1 VISNRRGAALIIVLM
16 ALAVLFALGVP
27 FLFASR
33 TRAESSN
40 ESFDR
45 VRAILETEAAGRTF
59 AQAEARSH
67 PSIDPTPLFDSV
79 DEYDTQDL
87 GVLPQNLGGGF
98 ESSTASWG
106 VEVENVQGRISLATA
121 PMMLLQ
127 NLLHPCYLS
136 KEVTYR
142 DSVIEVTS
150 TEGFAESGLVLIG
163 TQWVQYTGK
172 EDRRFTGVLGAP
184 DPPQELDEIRFREGQ
199 PMIDPRVFSLV
210 LSRFNGAGYS
220 PPSFLADL
228 LQFQLGGA
236 DSRLNEQE
244 LRRLENYCMMST
256 GAFGTSDW
264 EPAGWMT
271 REINPEIPELLS
283 VNDGSL
289 FNRGSLIRME
299 GENGQSFHSMVLA
312 AGGGRLLLAAPI
324 PPEFERFRTR
334 VMALRREPIDI
345 NACRPEILKAL
356 ALGVGFRGSAPVV
369 SDRPASGRSGREWVN
384 PTEANRFAVAVQEA
398 RPIQGP
404 ADLWQRVLSPMAEAG
419 AMSDLDAWAL
429 YVNGI
434 DPNHGSLA
442 SSTVGYAYR
451 SGDRYRQRVNAAVR
465 SRLGRSLARASFL
478 ETMWAAPD
486 GPLLDLLQDQESFED
501 RGRYSRSLHG
511 MTLMPNNLGNWIN
524 TFGTP
529 TTAPSLQ
536 MGTLQEL
543 GLMFP
548 DKEPELSSIM
558 PETVRRSDA
567 FPRGAIGRVEHF
579 DYEPSP
585 LGRSL
590 TERGPYRPPLEDWGV
605 VAGAGTSDNEP
616 LAFEGW
622 FYAEN
627 GLADGAL
634 MDLSGFQTDRNRV
647 TVAFEQGELVVR
659 CRGTAGEDPADPD
672 GLEEAIVVRIDP
684 AEYPL
689 LDRWFHV
696 GVLLRANS
704 PRGIQVTIDG
714 VPRGEIDGYTHL
726 TAALSSTSPG
736 DPGGI
741 ISVESTEGF
750 PNRGAIR
757 IGDEIIEYVS
767 KTETTFVADRN
778 LQDAFG
784 GRAVREAT
792 DTFAL
797 ALDSSHPVGSAVEI
811 YGYSAILDGDIAPG
825 GARTT
830 GTFGPWSMA
839 SSIEGPETIIVEI
852 DGFPGFPIDLGQGIN
867 ASYVGPIELTPL
879 EQVPEDN
886 YYAEA
891 FQTDGGY
898 ALMWQGRLAVTNAE
912 DGSRFGGMEVVRYS
926 GREGTTLTL
935 SERNVQTPGI
945 ADAPNGVF
953 STDGNS
959 YVMLFQEDILVNV
972 DGGTPANDLEILN
985 VYIMPISV
993 HVAGATD
1000 LSYRSGDPE
1009 LSEFVQ
1015 LTHEDDPG
1023 QTEWVR
1029 YDSILNGNFLRDDW
1043 GALNRAIGA
1052 LFDDSLLDEDVLP
1065 GGPPPGPNQP
1075 GPDAPTDA
1083 PSAGLMI
1090 GSAPIALSKKLLLP
1104 EQDPEDDMALRP
1116 TLGAPEE
1123 RDEFITAILER
1134 YHFRGVMGT
1143 FDHEHEPGIEAVP
1156 VFTVRRWRD
1165 VVPES
1170 EPSFGFVG
1178 RHDRVAVMEA
1188 GNLAN
1193 PFWFTVMWSRTP
1205 DINRGGVR
1213 IADTY
1218 VAFTT
1223 APGIPFLG
1231 SDFSQLV
1238 QQGLSQDLRNFN
1250 RICKF
1255 PNQERPLALTDF
1267 TVGGDAT
1274 GTLPEFQGMVDEVAM
1289 HTVAGM
1295 GTPTLSSARGA
1306 FILDQDLLDGETSF
1320 IEVDPIYVVVDGLEQ
1335 HNGTP
1340 TAGAFLSNIPTSGL
1354 LDIDGE
1360 RVAYVDVDTSNGQ
1373 ITLAT
1378 DGRGLH
1384 GTEIRGHSKGA
1395 RIFMVDDR
1403 PSSTLTR
1410 GMSQTSAEVEVEDAT
1425 GFGLYD
1431 ALLIDDELV
1440 HAPMR
1445 RNSYLTMP
1453 RVRGLGG
1460 TEGNG
1465 LLRGRFGTT
1474 PEPHAE
1480 GTLVYAMPTRWAHT
1494 YASRSDSGAHARF
1507 DAAYEAPGGYWKGV
1521 SYTAEIPDPSIEY
1534 RVLARVN
1541 DVNWEG
1547 DPSQTPGLIQVDDLQ
1562 ADDSGLLPLH
1572 LNGDRMQ
1579 LRFQI
1584 DWLAGAFNPV
1594 DFQATGWTQAPRL
1607 RSIFVD
1613 YLAEAQALRRQEVQE

>member
-1 VISNRRGAALIIVLM
+1 MISSRRGAALIIVLM
-16 ALAVLFALGVP
+16 ALSVLFALGVP

-45 VRAILETEAAGRTF
+45 VRALLETEAAGRTF

-67 PSIDPTPLFDSV
+67 PALDPTPLFDSL

-87 GVLPQNLGGGF
+87 GILPQNLGGGF

-121 PMMLLQ
+121 PPLLLQ
-127 NLLHPCYLS
+127 NLLHPCFLA

-150 TEGFAESGLVLIG
+150 TDGFAESGLVLIG

-184 DPPQELDEIRFREGQ
+184 DPPEELDEIRFREGQ
-199 PMIDPRVFSLV
+199 PLLDPRVFSLV
-210 LSRFNGAGYS
+210 LSRFDGFGFS

-228 LQFQLGGA
+228 LRFQLGGPE
-236 DSRLNEQE
+236 SRLTEQE
-244 LRRLENYCMMST
+244 LRRLEDFCLMKT
-256 GAFGTSDW
+256 GAFGTAEW
-264 EPAGWMT
+264 QPAAWMT
-271 REINPEIPELLS
+271 REINPENPELLS

-289 FNRGSLIRME
+289 FNRGTLVRLEPEE
-299 GENGQSFHSMVLA
+299 GEPFHSVVLA
-312 AGGGRLLLAAPI
+312 AGGDRLLLAAAI

-334 VMALRREPIDI
+334 VMALRREPIDL
-345 NACRPEILKAL
+345 NSCRPEILKAM
-356 ALGVGFRGSAPVV
+356 ALGVSFRGGAPVV

-384 PTEANRFAVAVQEA
+384 PTEASRFTAAVLEA
-398 RPIQGP
+398 RPLQGP
-404 ADLWQRVLSPMAEAG
+404 ADLWQRVLGPMAEAG
-419 AMSDLDAWAL
+419 ALSDLDAWAL

-442 SSTVGYAYR
+442 SSTVAYSYR
-451 SGDRYRQRVNAAVR
+451 SGDRYRQRVNAVVR

-486 GPLLDLLQDQESFED
+486 GPLLDLLRDQESFED
-501 RGRYSRSLHG
+501 RGRWARGLHG
-511 MTLMPNNLGNWIN
+511 MTMMPNNLGNWIN
-524 TFGTP
+524 TFGMP

-536 MGTLQEL
+536 MGTLNEL
-543 GLMFP
+543 GIML
-548 DKEPELSSIM
+548 PEKDHEVSSIM
-558 PETVRRSDA
+558 PEPVRRSDA
-567 FPRGAIGRVEHF
+567 FARNGIGRVEHF

-585 LGRSL
+585 MGRDL
-590 TERGPYRPPLEDWGV
+590 TQRGPYRPPLEDWGV
-605 VAGAGTSDNEP
+605 VAGVGTSDNEP

-622 FYAEN
+622 FYADN
-627 GLADGAL
+627 GLTDGAL

-647 TVAFEQGELVVR
+647 TVAFEQGELIVR
-659 CRGTAGEDPADPD
+659 CRGTAGEDPSDPD
-672 GLEEAIVVRIDP
+672 GLEEAIIVRIDP

-696 GVLLRANS
+696 GVLLRGNS

-714 VPRGEIDGYTHL
+714 VPRGDIDGYTYL
-726 TAALSSTSPG
+726 TAALGSVSPG
-736 DPGGI
+736 DPGGT

-757 IGDEIIEYVS
+757 IGDEIIEYIS
-767 KTETTFVADRN
+767 KTQTTFIADRD
-778 LQDAFG
+778 LVDAFG

-797 ALDSSHPVGSAVEI
+797 ALDSSHPSGSAVEV

-852 DGFPGFPIDLGQGIN
+852 DGFPGFPIELGVGIG
-867 ASYVGPIELTPL
+867 ASYVGPIELSAL
-879 EQVPEDN
+879 EQAPTDA
-886 YYAEA
+886 YYSEA

-898 ALMWQGRLAVTNAE
+898 ALMWQGRLAVTNAD

-926 GREGTTLTL
+926 ARDATTLTL

-945 ADAPNGVF
+945 SDAPAGVF
-953 STDGNS
+953 STEGNT
-959 YVMLFQEDILVNV
+959 YVMDFQDDILVNV
-972 DGGTPANDLEILN
+972 DGGTPADDLEALN
-985 VYIMPISV
+985 VYVMPISV

-1015 LTHEDDPG
+1015 LTHVDEPG
-1023 QTEWVR
+1023 KTEWVR

-1052 LFDDSLLDEDVLP
+1052 LFDETLLDEDVLP
-1065 GGPPPGPNQP
+1065 GGPPGGGGRGRAPG
-1075 GPDAPTDA
+1075 GVGAG
-1083 PSAGLMI
+1083 GLMI
-1090 GSAPIALSKKLLLP
+1090 GSAPIESKATVSAP
-1104 EQDPEDDMALRP
+1104 AQDPDDDMALRP
-1116 TLGAPEE
+1116 TLGSPEE
-1123 RDEFITAILER
+1123 RDDFITAILDR

-1143 FDHEHEPGIEAVP
+1143 FDHEHGPGIEAVP

-1193 PFWFTVMWSRTP
+1193 PFWFTVMWSRTSDP
-1205 DINRGGVR
+1205 DRGGLR
-1213 IADTY
+1213 TADTY

-1231 SDFSQLV
+1231 SDFSQLLE
-1238 QQGLSQDLRNFN
+1238 QGLSLDLRNFN

-1255 PNQERPLALTDF
+1255 PNQERPTGITDF

-1274 GTLPEFQGMVDEVAM
+1274 GAFAQFQGMVDEVTL
-1289 HTVAGM
+1289 HTVGGM

-1306 FILDQDLLDGETSF
+1306 FVLSQDLLDSDMGF
-1320 IEVDPIYVVVDGLEQ
+1320 LEVDPIYVVVDGMEQ

-1340 TAGAFLSNIPTSGL
+1340 TAGAFLANLPTSGL

-1360 RVAYVDVDTSNGQ
+1360 RVAYVDINTGTGQ
-1373 ITLAT
+1373 FTLAT

-1384 GTEIRGHSKGA
+1384 GTEIRGHSTGA
-1395 RIFMVDDR
+1395 RVFVVDDR

-1410 GMSQTSAEVEVEDAT
+1410 GMSLTSSDVEVEDAT
-1425 GFGLYD
+1425 GFGLFD
-1431 ALLIDDELV
+1431 ALLIGGELV

-1445 RNSYLTMP
+1445 RNSFMTMP
-1453 RVRGLGG
+1453 RARNFGSSQSEGPGLF
-1460 TEGNG
+1460 
-1465 LLRGRFGTT
+1465 RGRFGTT
-1474 PEPHAE
+1474 PEAHAE

-1494 YASRSDSGAHARF
+1494 YAPRSNDGAHARF
-1507 DAAYEAPGGYWKGV
+1507 ESSYEAPGGHWRGV
-1521 SYTAEIPDPSIEY
+1521 SYEAEIPDPNISLK
-1534 RVLARVN
+1534 VLARVN
-1541 DVNWEG
+1541 DVSWEG
-1547 DPSQTPGLIQVDDLQ
+1547 DPRQTPGLVQVDEQ
-1562 ADDSGLLPLH
+1562 EADDARMLPLN
-1572 LNGDRMQ
+1572 LNGNRMQ

-1584 DWLAGAFNPV
+1584 DWGNGTFDAVEF
-1594 DFQATGWTQAPRL
+1594 DATGWTQAPRI
-1607 RSIFVD
+1607 RSILVD
-1613 YLAEAQALRRQEVQE
+1613 YLAEAQALRRQEVNE